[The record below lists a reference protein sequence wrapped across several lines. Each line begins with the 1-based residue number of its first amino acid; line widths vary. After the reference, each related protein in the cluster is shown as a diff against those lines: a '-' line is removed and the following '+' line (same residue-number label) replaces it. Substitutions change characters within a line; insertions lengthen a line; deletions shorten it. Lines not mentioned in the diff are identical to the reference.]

1 MRERERENETPLH
14 TCTLVYVEPFATNTL
29 YKHLALPAL
38 LTMMDAVPVA
48 ASGVCP
54 TKSVTDRK
62 V

>member
-1 MRERERENETPLH
+1 MRERERERDTTAH
-14 TCTLVYVEPFATNTL
+14 VHSCVCRTIC
-29 YKHLALPAL
+29 YKHLVDLPAL

-62 V
+62 T